1 MYRQFAAAFLLI
13 ILFVSFLGAV
23 PTQAQGDPTATN
35 TPRPTPTNEGDGPTP
50 TATNTPTSPTTVPP
64 TATNVPSTGGS
75 GGQSNGSIRGTVYED
90 KNNDGKCV
98 DQNEPALPGIVIRF
112 VSNDGATTVFLESGA
127 DGSYGLVAAG
137 LGTWQVSAVPPA
149 GYSVSSAATQSAFI
163 SAEQPV
169 ALGVNFCVRKGAAAA
184 PGPSVLPASGTLVA
198 PSILALTLTGF
209 GFILVGLTLQWR
221 QLWRKQN

>member
-1 MYRQFAAAFLLI
+1 MYRQVAAAFLLI
-13 ILFVSFLGAV
+13 TLFVSLFGVFPA
-23 PTQAQGDPTATN
+23 QAQGDPTPTN

-50 TATNTPTSPTTVPP
+50 TATSTTAPP
-64 TATNVPSTGGS
+64 TVTPTNVPSTGGS

-98 DQNEPALPGIVIRF
+98 GQNEPALPGIVIRF
-112 VSNDGATTVFLESGA
+112 VSNDGGTTVFLESGA

-137 LGTWQVSAVPPA
+137 FGTWQVSAVPPA

-209 GFILVGLTLQWR
+209 GFILVGLSLQWR